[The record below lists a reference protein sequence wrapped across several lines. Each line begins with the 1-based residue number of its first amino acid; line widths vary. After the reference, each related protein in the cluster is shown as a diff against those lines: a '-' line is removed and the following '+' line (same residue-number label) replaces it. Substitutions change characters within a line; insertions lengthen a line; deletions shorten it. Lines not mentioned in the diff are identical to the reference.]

1 MGIDWL
7 KDLNFKSSED
17 LESHENESHDSELER
32 LKKQHGVI
40 ARVLN
45 ARIENE
51 GLAEYQRVLNNEFL
65 AFSNEVEFKE
75 QVVALRALQE
85 LGNELQLVASFP
97 SLFQKNMVAVGGG
110 FSAGKSSFLN
120 HLLGL
125 NLKLPENLTPT
136 TAIPTYCLKGER
148 EVLMGF
154 LKMGAWWSCLIF
166 LLTIRS

>member
-17 LESHENESHDSELER
+17 FEAHENESHDLELER

-40 ARVLN
+40 ACVLN
-45 ARIENE
+45 AKMENK

-75 QVVALRALQE
+75 QAMVLRALQE

-97 SLFQKNMVAVGGG
+97 SLFQKSMVAVGGG
-110 FSAGKSSFLN
+110 FSVGKSSFLIMCW
-120 HLLGL
+120 
-125 NLKLPENLTPT
+125 
-136 TAIPTYCLKGER
+136 A
-148 EVLMGF
+148 
-154 LKMGAWWSCLIF
+154 
-166 LLTIRS
+166 